1 MISEAVTFGRARVEV
16 IPLAT
21 RGDSGKY
28 GRMIG
33 KLVELDCVHLFD
45 GRPGKANR
53 KIDLAEALGRVT
65 IERGVPEDGG

>member
-1 MISEAVTFGRARVEV
+1 
-16 IPLAT
+16 
-21 RGDSGKY
+21 
-28 GRMIG
+28 MIG